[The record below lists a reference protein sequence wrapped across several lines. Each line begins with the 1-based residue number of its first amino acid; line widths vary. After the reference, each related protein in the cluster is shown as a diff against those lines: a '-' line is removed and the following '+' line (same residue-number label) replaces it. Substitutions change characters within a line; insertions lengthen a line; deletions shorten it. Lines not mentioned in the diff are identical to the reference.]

1 MLAIPPGIDPDL
13 LRSFVLIAEGGS
25 FTRAANAVGRTQS
38 AVSMQIRRLED
49 TLGQPLLLR
58 GPRGV
63 ETTRT
68 ASGCWSARSDC
79 SPCTTRSSPPSAR
92 PPSSGTVRLGTP
104 DDYALRWLP
113 GILARFAEVHPAV
126 EVVVTCAPSSELVAR
141 LDRDEIDLTL
151 LSGGNERPGMVGL
164 PLWRAGL
171 RWIGSATHATHRRVP
186 IPLATAQPRCVWH
199 RAAVRALEVAG
210 MPWRVAYTSTSQ
222 AGTLAP
228 ALAGLAVTIGL
239 PGPLPAGLRFL
250 GVEDGHAAPSGLL
263 DHPCDRPAPGGPVVE
278 TLAEAIRAGFAEA
291 AVTQA

>member
-1 MLAIPPGIDPDL
+1 MLSIPPGIDPDL

-38 AVSMQIRRLED
+38 AVSMQIRRLEE

-63 ETTRT
+63 ETTPHGAWLLDRARRLLAMHDEIVTTFRT
-68 ASGCWSARSDC
+68 PAV
-79 SPCTTRSSPPSAR
+79 
-92 PPSSGTVRLGTP
+92 SGTVRLGTP

-126 EVVVTCAPSSELVAR
+126 EVEVTCAPSNELVQR
-141 LDRDEIDLTL
+141 LEDDEIDLTL
-151 LSGGNERPGMVGL
+151 LSGGNERPGMLGQ

-171 RWIGSATHATHRRVP
+171 RWIGSTQHATHRRSP

-199 RAAVRALEVAG
+199 RAAVRALDGAG
-210 MPWRVAYTSTSQ
+210 LPWRVAYTSTSQ

-239 PGPLPAGLRFL
+239 PGPLPSGLRFL
-250 GVEDGHAAPSGLL
+250 GAEDGMPSLPDFAILL
-263 DHPCDRPAPGGPVVE
+263 FTGAGSSPVVE

-291 AVTQA
+291 AVTQS

>member
-1 MLAIPPGIDPDL
+1 MLSIPPGIDPDL

-38 AVSMQIRRLED
+38 AVSMQIRRLEE

-63 ETTRT
+63 ETTPHGAWLLDRARRLLAMHDEIVTTFRT
-68 ASGCWSARSDC
+68 PAV
-79 SPCTTRSSPPSAR
+79 
-92 PPSSGTVRLGTP
+92 SGTVRLGTP

-126 EVVVTCAPSSELVAR
+126 EVEVTCAPSNELVQR
-141 LDRDEIDLTL
+141 LEDDEIDLTL
-151 LSGGNERPGMVGL
+151 LSGGNERPGMLGQ

-171 RWIGSATHATHRRVP
+171 RWIGSTQHATHRRSP

-199 RAAVRALEVAG
+199 RAAVKALDEAG
-210 MPWRVAYTSTSQ
+210 LPWRVAYTSTSQ

-239 PGPLPAGLRFL
+239 PGPLPSGLRFL
-250 GVEDGHAAPSGLL
+250 GAEDGMPSLPDFAILL
-263 DHPCDRPAPGGPVVE
+263 FTGAGSSPVVE

-291 AVTQA
+291 AVTQS

>member
-1 MLAIPPGIDPDL
+1 MLSIPPGIDPDL

-38 AVSMQIRRLED
+38 AVSMQIRRLEE

-63 ETTRT
+63 ETTPHGAWLLDRARRLLAMHDEIVTTFRT
-68 ASGCWSARSDC
+68 PAV
-79 SPCTTRSSPPSAR
+79 
-92 PPSSGTVRLGTP
+92 SGTVRLGTP

-126 EVVVTCAPSSELVAR
+126 EVEVTCAPSNELVQR
-141 LDRDEIDLTL
+141 LEDDEIDLTL
-151 LSGGNERPGMVGL
+151 LSEGNERPGMMGQ

-171 RWIGSATHATHRRVP
+171 RWIGSTQHATHRRSP

-199 RAAVRALEVAG
+199 RAAVKALDEAG
-210 MPWRVAYTSTSQ
+210 LPWRVAYTSTSQ

-239 PGPLPAGLRFL
+239 PGPLPSGLRFL
-250 GVEDGHAAPSGLL
+250 GAEDGMPSLPDFAILL
-263 DHPCDRPAPGGPVVE
+263 FTGAGSSSVVE

-291 AVTQA
+291 AVTQS

>member
-1 MLAIPPGIDPDL
+1 
-13 LRSFVLIAEGGS
+13 
-25 FTRAANAVGRTQS
+25 
-38 AVSMQIRRLED
+38 MQIRRLEE

-63 ETTRT
+63 EPTPHGAWLLERAKRLLAMHDEIVATFR
-68 ASGCWSARSDC
+68 APAV
-79 SPCTTRSSPPSAR
+79 
-92 PPSSGTVRLGTP
+92 SGTVRLGTP

-126 EVVVTCAPSSELVAR
+126 EVVVTCAPSNELVER
-141 LDRDEIDLTL
+141 LENDEIDLTL
-151 LSGGNERPGMVGL
+151 LSGGNERPGMVAQ

-171 RWIGSATHATHRRVP
+171 RWIGSVAHAAHRRAP

-199 RAAVRALEVAG
+199 RAAVRALEEAG
-210 MPWRVAYTSTSQ
+210 LPWRVAYTSTSQ

-250 GVEDGHAAPSGLL
+250 GPEDGM
-263 DHPCDRPAPGGPVVE
+263 PALPDFAIVLIAGVTGGPVVE

-291 AVTQA
+291 ALTQA

>member
-38 AVSMQIRRLED
+38 AVSMQMRRLEE

-63 ETTRT
+63 ETTPHGAWLLDRARRLLAMHDEIVTTFRT
-68 ASGCWSARSDC
+68 PAV
-79 SPCTTRSSPPSAR
+79 
-92 PPSSGTVRLGTP
+92 SGTVRLGTP

-126 EVVVTCAPSSELVAR
+126 EVEVTCAPSNELVQR
-141 LDRDEIDLTL
+141 LEEDEIDLTL
-151 LSGGNERPGMVGL
+151 LSGGNERPGMLGQ

-171 RWIGSATHATHRRVP
+171 RWIGSSRHATHRRSP

-199 RAAVRALEVAG
+199 RAAVRALDEAG
-210 MPWRVAYTSTSQ
+210 LPWRVAYTSTSQ
-222 AGTLAP
+222 TGTLAP
-228 ALAGLAVTIGL
+228 TLAGLAVTIGL
-239 PGPLPAGLRFL
+239 PGPLPPGLRFL
-250 GVEDGHAAPSGLL
+250 GAEDGMPNLPDFAIVLVTGAG
-263 DHPCDRPAPGGPVVE
+263 GGPVVE

-291 AVTQA
+291 AVTQS